1 MLTYTVY
8 SMEKKPSIKLS
19 ERMLYALVDAI
30 RWSERIKPS
39 QHAKREAFRKHG
51 ITSDYGDRVLT
62 AIFYAIL
69 KKQGII
75 DRVIEEATG
84 VKPIYILDPWLR
96 AALRVAVELIL
107 FRKPSEATKK
117 RLRNVVAGYISK
129 KTHPFV
135 GMYYWRIIDELYEI
149 NLDRVGV
156 DELELKYLLPRWFIN
171 KMIDLIGREEAEK
184 LFNALNMAL
193 PISIRVNILKTT
205 VLDVIEELTKEVKWV
220 EQSRVVE
227 TILRFPGPYAFDKSR
242 LWRKGYIIIQ
252 EEAAALASIILDPRP
267 GETVVDLAAAPG
279 GKTEHM
285 GELMENTG
293 VIYAFDIDDLR
304 IKRMKDLLKRTGIT
318 IVKIYKADARK
329 APEILGEEVADK
341 VLLDAPCTS
350 DGTIAKNPDLRW
362 RIREEGVEEFSRLQY
377 ELLEAG
383 WKLLKKGGRLLYCT
397 CSMLKEEN
405 EYVIKKFIENH
416 GDAKLVPLKGPYD
429 PGFLEGTMRAWPHR
443 HNTIGFFYALLEK
456 T

>member
-1 MLTYTVY
+1 
-8 SMEKKPSIKLS
+8 MEKKPSIKLS

-135 GMYYWRIIDELYEI
+135 GMYYWRLIDKLYEI

-171 KMIDLIGREEAEK
+171 KMIELIGEEEAEK
-184 LFNALNMAL
+184 LFNALNTPL
-193 PISIRVNILKTT
+193 PISVRVNILKTA
-205 VLDVIEELTKEVKWV
+205 VPEVIEELTKEVKWV
-220 EQSRVVE
+220 EQSRIVE
-227 TILRFPGPYAFDKSR
+227 TVLKFPGPYAFDKSR
-242 LWRKGYIIIQ
+242 LWKKGYIIIQ

-285 GELMENTG
+285 GELMENKG
-293 VIYAFDIDDLR
+293 IIYAFDIDDLR
-304 IKRMKDLLKRTGIT
+304 IKRMRELLKRTGIT

-329 APEILGEEVADK
+329 APEILGEEIADK

-397 CSMLKEEN
+397 CSMLREED

-416 GDAKLVPLKGPYD
+416 EDAKLIPLKGPYD